1 MASRVRLLP
10 AQGDLSTAPNA
21 VRHCPAERLPC
32 GSSFNPVNPCPIS
45 GLNPDPKR
53 RYRKELLAETHQHL
67 ASQLEADGNWR
78 DAEKHYLDAND
89 WKGAVGMFRAQG
101 MWDDALR
108 VARAQGG
115 ANASKQVR
123 EEWSQPMRGLI
134 HRLGGGVRMDDG
146 RRHARTPL
154 HGALNLMP

>member
-1 MASRVRLLP
+1 MPFSNVLCLPQPFSFVWLLIQSNEP
-10 AQGDLSTAPNA
+10 LA
-21 VRHCPAERLPC
+21 HY
-32 GSSFNPVNPCPIS
+32 
-45 GLNPDPKR
+45 DPR

-78 DAEKHYLDAND
+78 DAEKHYLDGND

-108 VARAQGG
+108 VARAHGG

-123 EEWSQPMRGLI
+123 
-134 HRLGGGVRMDDG
+134 GVGSRSDS
-146 RRHARTPL
+146 
-154 HGALNLMP
+154 